1 MFKDV
6 CVEAGGGGGCVGGAE
21 NVEPGW
27 AKCFT
32 YVVLLNQ

>member
-1 MFKDV
+1 M
-6 CVEAGGGGGCVGGAE
+6 CVWRRVVVEGVGGGAE